1 MRCNKRHC
9 PLKVDRWTNRS
20 SPRRVS
26 FRKMRSEQYSV
37 YEIRNDRARRYSRIE
52 QGKLNSRTT
61 QFSHMRIND
70 REKGFDVS
78 YFIITRN
85 KSQIQ
90 E

>member
-1 MRCNKRHC
+1 
-9 PLKVDRWTNRS
+9 
-20 SPRRVS
+20 
-26 FRKMRSEQYSV
+26 MRSEQYSV

-78 YFIITRN
+78 YYCFIITRN
-85 KSQIQ
+85 KSQTQ

>member
-1 MRCNKRHC
+1 MKFEMI
-9 PLKVDRWTNRS
+9 V
-20 SPRRVS
+20 
-26 FRKMRSEQYSV
+26 
-37 YEIRNDRARRYSRIE
+37 RRYSRIE

-90 E
+90 DWLTISMNLTDIVNVVHLMMQI